1 MLADHFIGQSIAV
14 NQLQTAMDACQERGR
29 ILPHVLLIAPP
40 GVGKTRLAKRI
51 ARELGAP
58 FTDVALP
65 AQTQE
70 VTRRLLYHHG
80 VFLLDEVHQ
89 ADRKLLDAL
98 LPFLVDGTV
107 RHGRFYERNERITLV
122 AATTD
127 PQKLPDAFRSRFR
140 LEPTFTEYTDDEIAE
155 ILKYTA
161 RESYDIDLPDDVVSG
176 LSAASLGNPRQ
187 TLGLLETYLDLT
199 AVHGEGITADD
210 VLRHRQF
217 TRTGLRPEHVTYLK
231 ALKAQAG
238 TASQATLSQMV
249 SLPAGAMRW
258 IEKDLLRL
266 GLISISSSGRELRSM
281 DWGQVV
287 DEVTSNVPVH
297 DGQNVNPYTLEPH
310 DDD

>member
-1 MLADHFIGQSIAV
+1 MLADHFIGQSVAV
-14 NQLQTAMDACQERGR
+14 NQLQTAVDACRERGR

-40 GVGKTRLAKRI
+40 GVGKTRLAERI
-51 ARELGAP
+51 ADEMGAP
-58 FTDVALP
+58 FTYVTLP
-65 AQTQE
+65 AERQE

-98 LPFLVDGTV
+98 LPFLTDGVV
-107 RHGRFYERNERITLV
+107 RHGRFFETNDRLTLV

-140 LEPTFTEYTDDEIAE
+140 VEPTFTEYTAEEIGE
-155 ILKYTA
+155 ILQYTA
-161 RESYDIDLPDDVVSG
+161 DQKYSIELPGDLVTG
-176 LSAASLGNPRQ
+176 LAEASLGNPRQ

-199 AVHGEGITADD
+199 AIHGEGVTAVD
-210 VLRHRQF
+210 VLKHLRYSL
-217 TRTGLRPEHVTYLK
+217 TGLRPDHLAYLE
-231 ALKAQAG
+231 ALRKQGG
-238 TASQATLSQMV
+238 TASQA
-249 SLPAGAMRW
+249 AMKW
-258 IEKDLLRL
+258 IEKDLLRS

-281 DWGQVV
+281 DWGQHV

-310 DDD
+310 NDD